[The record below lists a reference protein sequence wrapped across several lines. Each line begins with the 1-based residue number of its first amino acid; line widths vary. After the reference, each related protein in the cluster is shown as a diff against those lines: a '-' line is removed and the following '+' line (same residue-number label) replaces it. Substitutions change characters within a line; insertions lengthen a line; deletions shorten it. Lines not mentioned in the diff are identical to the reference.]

1 MLIEQSDDHSF
12 GMRAF
17 GHATASTNDSIKPC
31 LFFQS
36 VFVDTFTKHKKPV
49 GVTKSKSF
57 IFPFLSAY
65 WTNMWTYFLKAHNA
79 KVCITLHVRSREMSK
94 SYKLYNLQRY
104 DWPEMPALRP
114 TSSFRDPLEVLTIV
128 SMRMPCPLHIS
139 RQMDAFF
146 VLCCHLIP
154 PDLYCRIE
162 DAISM

>member
-1 MLIEQSDDHSF
+1 
-12 GMRAF
+12 
-17 GHATASTNDSIKPC
+17 
-31 LFFQS
+31 
-36 VFVDTFTKHKKPV
+36 
-49 GVTKSKSF
+49 
-57 IFPFLSAY
+57 
-65 WTNMWTYFLKAHNA
+65 
-79 KVCITLHVRSREMSK
+79 
-94 SYKLYNLQRY
+94 
-104 DWPEMPALRP
+104 MPALRP